1 MLSVSPLF
9 QKLANLVTIQ
19 SASLHLRWGLFKK
32 LPKASS
38 RDQGLGAC
46 IGVFLCI
53 GQFAAALWVQPT
65 GDVAR
70 GKTLFEGKGQCL
82 NCHRV
87 NGNGSRM
94 GPDLSEM
101 GVAQRAGGPGPPL
114 ETVAAG
120 NAAAL
125 ERAILDPDAE
135 VAPANRFV
143 HAVTK
148 DGLTVTGRLLNRDNF
163 TVQLIDTDGRLRA
176 FTIAE
181 LREFALVT
189 KSQMPSY
196 KDKLSVQ
203 EVADL
208 VSYLLSLKGLGK

>member
-1 MLSVSPLF
+1 MCPQGRARRLIRSAKGDTITPIPMLSH
-9 QKLANLVTIQ
+9 Q
-19 SASLHLRWGLFKK
+19 S
-32 LPKASS
+32 
-38 RDQGLGAC
+38 
-46 IGVFLCI
+46 VFLFSVL
-53 GQFAAALWVQPT
+53 FAGAVWAQPA

-70 GKTLFEGKGQCL
+70 GKVLFEDKGQCL
-82 NCHRV
+82 SCHRV

-101 GVAQRAGGPGPPL
+101 GIPRRAGGPGPAI
-114 ETVAAG
+114 ETLAAG

-125 ERAILDPDAE
+125 ERKILDPDAE

-148 DGLTVTGRLLNRDNF
+148 DGVTVTGRLLNRDNF
-163 TVQLIDTDGRLRA
+163 TVQLIDNQGKLRSYA
-176 FTIAE
+176 IGD
-181 LREFALVT
+181 LREFSLVT

-196 KDKLSVQ
+196 KDKLSGQ